1 MKNEYYNFGEI
12 VDKYFKLKIIPRY
25 SGETIYNIYYLINQ
39 YLNTNTTQFLDSKF
53 DFFKYS
59 DYIEENLNL
68 IYGPESVKI
77 IYPAIL
83 VKRKPISEYEVAIFI
98 NWLDI
103 RHKHMYLKFIKP

>member
-1 MKNEYYNFGEI
+1 MKNEYYNFGKI
-12 VDKYFKLKIIPRY
+12 VDKYFKLKITPRY
-25 SGETIYNIYYLINQ
+25 SGKTIYDIYYLISQ
-39 YLNTNTTQFLDSKF
+39 YLSTNTTQFLDSKF

-83 VKRKPISEYEVAIFI
+83 VKRDLISKYEVAIFI
-98 NWLDI
+98 NWSGI
-103 RHKHMYLKFIKP
+103 RHKHLFLKFLKP

>member
-1 MKNEYYNFGEI
+1 MKNEYYNFGKI
-12 VDKYFKLKIIPRY
+12 LDKYFKLKITPRY
-25 SGETIYNIYYLINQ
+25 SSKTIYDIYYLISQ
-39 YLNTNTTQFLDSKF
+39 YLSTNSTQFLNSKF

-59 DYIEENLNL
+59 DYIEENLNF

-83 VKRKPISEYEVAIFI
+83 VKRNPISIYEVAIFI
-98 NWLDI
+98 NWSDI

>member
-1 MKNEYYNFGEI
+1 MKNEYYNFGKI

-83 VKRKPISEYEVAIFI
+83 VKRKPISKYEVAIFI